1 MFLAIIGLSMM
12 FDLSAQ
18 KKVLTMEEAVVG
30 YHLYPRSKYIQWQGD
45 KNQLT
50 YLDREGLMGESVD
63 KGEKSV
69 LLTVAELNRI
79 LGAELRGFPNF
90 SWLDDNTLVIARQGS
105 IYHIDIAKKQV
116 KQK

>member
-63 KGEKSV
+63 KGDAYRLYRTVFLFLRQV
-69 LLTVAELNRI
+69 LNYPHFVSYR
-79 LGAELRGFPNF
+79 
-90 SWLDDNTLVIARQGS
+90 
-105 IYHIDIAKKQV
+105 
-116 KQK
+116 

>member
-50 YLDREGLMGESVD
+50 YLDRFDG
-63 KGEKSV
+63 
-69 LLTVAELNRI
+69 
-79 LGAELRGFPNF
+79 
-90 SWLDDNTLVIARQGS
+90 
-105 IYHIDIAKKQV
+105 
-116 KQK
+116 

>member
-63 KGEKSV
+63 KEMCIRDRFFHLSV
-69 LLTVAELNRI
+69 LDYKYSENLSESRFI
-79 LGAELRGFPNF
+79 QSLRE
-90 SWLDDNTLVIARQGS
+90 W
-105 IYHIDIAKKQV
+105 Y
-116 KQK
+116 